1 MSLIDLIMT
10 VDLIAKK
17 YNSDFQVALFESSHR
32 ADGEHYDLFRF
43 ASELAWDP
51 RKVKFCIQTHD
62 FLFICVSRD
71 KLRV

>member
-1 MSLIDLIMT
+1 MIEPSLA
-10 VDLIAKK
+10 LIAKK

-51 RKVKFCIQTHD
+51 RKVKFCI
-62 FLFICVSRD
+62 
-71 KLRV
+71 